1 MVSALQ
7 WGSVVFA
14 VIAAILWLKSAMVK
28 TPSSFPIHVIQPD
41 SFSRP
46 FGEPLGGTYVG
57 HGHSPALNEL
67 GEALC
72 RQSKWSAV
80 AAVFAAISALCQALA
95 IALDVA
101 K

>member
-7 WGSVVFA
+7 WGSAVFA
-14 VIAAILWLKSAMVK
+14 GIAAVLWLKSAMIK

-46 FGEPLGGTYVG
+46 FGEPLDGTYVG
-57 HGHSPALNEL
+57 HGHSPALNDL
-67 GEALC
+67 GEAFR
-72 RQSKWSAV
+72 RQSKWSAS
-80 AAVFAAISALCQALA
+80 AALFAAASAICQAL
-95 IALDVA
+95 LEVV